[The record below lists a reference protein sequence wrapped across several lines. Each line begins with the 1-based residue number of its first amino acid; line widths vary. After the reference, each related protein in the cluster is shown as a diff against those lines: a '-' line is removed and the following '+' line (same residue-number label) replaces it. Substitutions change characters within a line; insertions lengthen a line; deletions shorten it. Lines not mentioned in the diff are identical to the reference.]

1 MGSLDFTTATGLI
14 CMDVQRYEHF
24 AFATMLDAAMSCLS
38 DWSENHD
45 TPDTWI
51 YQGECLVSLLAAD
64 LSHPQRLHACYVEMS
79 RFLTAS

>member
-1 MGSLDFTTATGLI
+1 
-14 CMDVQRYEHF
+14 
-24 AFATMLDAAMSCLS
+24 MLDAAMSCLS

-51 YQGECLVSLLAAD
+51 YQGEYLVSLLAAD
-64 LSHPQRLHACYVEMS
+64 LSHPQRLYACYVEMS